1 MSWSFTLTS
10 TCTQKLSSPHKD
22 VCETTAAHELFFSA
36 TNLMFS
42 GIVNIECPPYVLR
55 WEEWSDSFFLL
66 LFRRMEEEEIRNL
79 CREPGHDIRDN
90 LGVM

>member
-42 GIVNIECPPYVLR
+42 GIVNIECPPYILR
-55 WEEWSDSFFLL
+55 MGGMVGQFFSSS
-66 LFRRMEEEEIRNL
+66 ISTCN
-79 CREPGHDIRDN
+79 CRLNVTDGGGRDKKP
-90 LGVM
+90 LQGTRT